1 MSHRIESPE
10 AGVVVPMSAGA
21 SECLAAS
28 SHAPK
33 PVPSR
38 HSALTTAA
46 GLVSVTASSWRV
58 RLVPPL
64 ALPALGVVSPK
75 GEVRRSWSRGPRR

>member
-10 AGVVVPMSAGA
+10 HGVVVTMPAAA
-21 SECLAAS
+21 SDCLAAS
-28 SHAPK
+28 ADAPK
-33 PVPSR
+33 SVPSR

-58 RLVPPL
+58 SHVPAL
-64 ALPALGVVSPK
+64 RLPALGVVSPS
-75 GEVRRSWSRGPRR
+75 GAVRRSWSRGPRR